1 LNTLLSKYKTQKE
14 LVEIGNLAIQLVK
27 VINID
32 ELYMELI
39 NKGSDH
45 EDVKDE
51 RIPYWAD
58 LWHSAIALS
67 QYIEKSNIIQK
78 NMDVLEI
85 GCGLGLPGIIAGK
98 FSNHVTFTDYI
109 KEPLELA
116 EYNWKLN
123 NDHAA
128 QFEILDWRKPAPSF
142 AADILLA
149 SDVAYEKRSFKY
161 LLHSFKKLTKPGGL
175 ILMSEPN
182 RQFTRDFFR
191 TLKEKG
197 FTFSTVEYSIYY
209 NGITTR
215 VNVYEIRHSG

>member
-1 LNTLLSKYKTQKE
+1 MNSLSAKYKTQQE
-14 LVEIGNLAIQLVK
+14 LVEIGDLTFQLIK
-27 VINID
+27 VTNID
-32 ELYMELI
+32 ELYLELI
-39 NKGSDH
+39 NKGGEH

-67 QYIEKSNIIQK
+67 KYIVETNVIKK
-78 NMDVLEI
+78 NMQVLEI
-85 GCGLGLPGIIAGK
+85 GCGLGLPGIVAGK
-98 FSNHVTFTDYI
+98 FSNHITFTDYI
-109 KEPLELA
+109 KEPLEFA

-128 QFEILDWRKPAPSF
+128 QFKILDWRKPDASF
-142 AADILLA
+142 ASDVVLA

-182 RQFTRDFFR
+182 RQFTREFFR
-191 TLKEKG
+191 TLKDKG
-197 FTFSTVEYSIYY
+197 FVFSTVEYNIHY
-209 NGITTR
+209 NGISTK
-215 VNVYEIRHSG
+215 VNVYEIKAL